1 MRGHNDPPPCPVWA
15 DILGE
20 LYVYCQYITS
30 LKGEIRTEQDD
41 QTVWEDSGLH
51 IMEIHRLKLMTLLIL
66 LLLFISAYF
75 TVSFCLAN
83 V

>member
-1 MRGHNDPPPCPVWA
+1 MTHHPA
-15 DILGE
+15 
-20 LYVYCQYITS
+20 LYGQTSWVNFMYIANTS
-30 LKGEIRTEQDD
+30 LPLKIEIRTEQTD
-41 QTVWEDSGLH
+41 QTVWGDSGLH

-66 LLLFISAYF
+66 LLLFISACF